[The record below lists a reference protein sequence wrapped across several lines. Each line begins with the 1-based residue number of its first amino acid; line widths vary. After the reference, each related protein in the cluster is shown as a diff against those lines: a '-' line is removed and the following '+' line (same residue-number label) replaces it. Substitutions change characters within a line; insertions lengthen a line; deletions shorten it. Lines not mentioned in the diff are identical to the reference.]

1 MFDPDDVAG
10 RWADGENGA
19 MAVPRPLAGPH
30 AATPSELKQ
39 QLAADRR
46 GKPYLLYRDDQ
57 GEQVLLALPDEWR
70 PTTVGRG
77 VGCDLCLSWD
87 GRVSRV
93 HAELE
98 RLGGD
103 WTVEDDGLSSNGTY
117 VNGER
122 LAGRH
127 RLRDGDLMRFGST
140 DVVFRAPAHGTDS
153 TVIGR
158 SIARPTLSEAQR
170 RVLVALCRPYRERG
184 AHVTP
189 ATNRQIADELVL
201 SVEAVKTH
209 LRTLFQRFGV
219 EDLPQNAKR
228 ARLVELAFETGVVA
242 PRDLER

>member
-1 MFDPDDVAG
+1 VPTLDDTPLG
-10 RWADGENGA
+10 R
-19 MAVPRPLAGPH
+19 H
-30 AATPSELKQ
+30 AATPAELQERLLAERRGDPFVVWRRDSGGQ
-39 QLAADRR
+39 QLF
-46 GKPYLLYRDDQ
+46 
-57 GEQVLLALPDEWR
+57 ALHPGLQR
-70 PTTVGRG
+70 VTIGRG
-77 VGCDLCLSWD
+77 PSNDITLSWD
-87 GRVSRV
+87 TEVSRV

-170 RVLVALCRPYRERG
+170 RVLLALCRPYRERG

-209 LRTLFQRFGV
+209 LRTLFQRFGI
-219 EDLPQNAKR
+219 ENLNQNVKR
-228 ARLVELAFETGVVA
+228 ARLVELALEAGIVS